1 MRKLRL
7 RKLKIA
13 EQIIIVLL
21 VAVLAPMTISAIIVN
36 NVNQHAVRAQLKN
49 TALLVAN
56 MVSDEMDFFNNSL
69 KSEIA
74 QLTTQ
79 LDFLPK
85 EQQQNFL
92 NQVIQKSGLFNEAF
106 IVNTEDEFI
115 RIHDENLK
123 SKIITIAEKTKDE
136 RFLIL
141 TFNVDKVKSNLFRSI
156 EEDARQIY
164 VISPSY
170 DIIAAHNF
178 SQDVFNKSIEE
189 LPENLK
195 DDEAVVYGDIKNQPI
210 VYLKKSNMDAMIIV
224 NTTKGL
230 TKHHISN
237 NRDKIILTLL
247 ISALTIFFLV
257 GLYTYYLYINIR
269 QLFKAII
276 AISKGNYERKIRLL
290 TNIFT
295 PYEIIFLAYEFNRM
309 VKQIQKSHH
318 QLKKKN
324 KMLKQLNEFRSSM
337 IDTVS
342 HEFRTPLTSIQ
353 GYTSRLLRQDIQ
365 IDEETKQ
372 KSLHII
378 KKQSERLK
386 RMIEDLLVIPEI
398 EGLKLNVN
406 LDENN
411 LTTIMENAITL
422 VKNDS
427 TKKVINN
434 ITEPEI
440 LVLSDADRLEQVC
453 VNLVENALK
462 YAPENTEV
470 HIDAEQTTDSVTIIF
485 KNKYEQLSKETL
497 NTLFGK
503 FTRLDN
509 TTTRTTRGTGLG
521 LFIVKGLVEAMN
533 GTIKLSS
540 TEEWGFI
547 AKVTLAK
554 F

>member
-56 MVSDEMDFFNNSL
+56 MVSDEMDFFNSSL

-178 SQDVFNKSIEE
+178 PQGLRKPVLICRHQIV
-189 LPENLK
+189 LK
-195 DDEAVVYGDIKNQPI
+195 FQA
-210 VYLKKSNMDAMIIV
+210 
-224 NTTKGL
+224 
-230 TKHHISN
+230 
-237 NRDKIILTLL
+237 LL
-247 ISALTIFFLV
+247 C
-257 GLYTYYLYINIR
+257 Y
-269 QLFKAII
+269 
-276 AISKGNYERKIRLL
+276 
-290 TNIFT
+290 
-295 PYEIIFLAYEFNRM
+295 
-309 VKQIQKSHH
+309 
-318 QLKKKN
+318 
-324 KMLKQLNEFRSSM
+324 
-337 IDTVS
+337 
-342 HEFRTPLTSIQ
+342 
-353 GYTSRLLRQDIQ
+353 
-365 IDEETKQ
+365 
-372 KSLHII
+372 
-378 KKQSERLK
+378 
-386 RMIEDLLVIPEI
+386 
-398 EGLKLNVN
+398 
-406 LDENN
+406 
-411 LTTIMENAITL
+411 
-422 VKNDS
+422 
-427 TKKVINN
+427 
-434 ITEPEI
+434 
-440 LVLSDADRLEQVC
+440 
-453 VNLVENALK
+453 
-462 YAPENTEV
+462 
-470 HIDAEQTTDSVTIIF
+470 
-485 KNKYEQLSKETL
+485 
-497 NTLFGK
+497 
-503 FTRLDN
+503 
-509 TTTRTTRGTGLG
+509 
-521 LFIVKGLVEAMN
+521 
-533 GTIKLSS
+533 
-540 TEEWGFI
+540 
-547 AKVTLAK
+547 
-554 F
+554 

>member
-56 MVSDEMDFFNNSL
+56 MVSDEMDFFNSSL

-115 RIHDENLK
+115 RIHDKNLK

-210 VYLKKSNMDAMIIV
+210 V
-224 NTTKGL
+224 
-230 TKHHISN
+230 
-237 NRDKIILTLL
+237 
-247 ISALTIFFLV
+247 FL
-257 GLYTYYLYINIR
+257 
-269 QLFKAII
+269 
-276 AISKGNYERKIRLL
+276 
-290 TNIFT
+290 
-295 PYEIIFLAYEFNRM
+295 
-309 VKQIQKSHH
+309 
-318 QLKKKN
+318 
-324 KMLKQLNEFRSSM
+324 
-337 IDTVS
+337 
-342 HEFRTPLTSIQ
+342 
-353 GYTSRLLRQDIQ
+353 
-365 IDEETKQ
+365 
-372 KSLHII
+372 
-378 KKQSERLK
+378 
-386 RMIEDLLVIPEI
+386 
-398 EGLKLNVN
+398 
-406 LDENN
+406 
-411 LTTIMENAITL
+411 
-422 VKNDS
+422 
-427 TKKVINN
+427 
-434 ITEPEI
+434 
-440 LVLSDADRLEQVC
+440 
-453 VNLVENALK
+453 
-462 YAPENTEV
+462 
-470 HIDAEQTTDSVTIIF
+470 
-485 KNKYEQLSKETL
+485 
-497 NTLFGK
+497 
-503 FTRLDN
+503 
-509 TTTRTTRGTGLG
+509 
-521 LFIVKGLVEAMN
+521 
-533 GTIKLSS
+533 
-540 TEEWGFI
+540 
-547 AKVTLAK
+547 
-554 F
+554 